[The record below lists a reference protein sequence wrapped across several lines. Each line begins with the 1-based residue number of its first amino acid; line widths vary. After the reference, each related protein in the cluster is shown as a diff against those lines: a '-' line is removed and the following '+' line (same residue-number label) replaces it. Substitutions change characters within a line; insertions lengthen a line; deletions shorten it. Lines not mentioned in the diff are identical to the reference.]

1 MKTRYY
7 LLFPDNRIT
16 ILTTVEGED
25 AARNVELAFEQS
37 PPTSGARLLN
47 DSDLYKLIAQATEA
61 LNTKPY

>member
-7 LLFPDNRIT
+7 LLHPDSTIT
-16 ILTTVEGED
+16 ILGTVEGG
-25 AARNVELAFEQS
+25 NVQPAVTAFLDN
-37 PPTSGARLLN
+37 PPANGTRLLG

>member
-7 LLFPDNRIT
+7 LLHKDNSID
-16 ILTTVEGED
+16 ILGTVEDGNIQPL
-25 AARNVELAFEQS
+25 AAAMNEV
-37 PPTSGARLLN
+37 PVDARLLN

>member
-7 LLFPDNRIT
+7 LLHPDNRIT
-16 ILTTVEGED
+16 ILITADGDNPDTVID
-25 AARNVELAFEQS
+25 AFINPLNARIL
-37 PPTSGARLLN
+37 T